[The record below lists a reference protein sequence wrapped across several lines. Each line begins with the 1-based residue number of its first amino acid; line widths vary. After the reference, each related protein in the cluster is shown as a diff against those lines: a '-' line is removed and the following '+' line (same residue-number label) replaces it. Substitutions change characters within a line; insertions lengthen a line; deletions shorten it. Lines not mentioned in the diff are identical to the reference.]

1 MAYIPT
7 QLDNTL
13 AKAFPVRDIEAQL
26 PVAEDSINPATPPN
40 SSPRL
45 LESYDIRRDSSATTI
60 LPPAGTTQS
69 RRPSVINETKSDT
82 SPPESDGA
90 TTSSPTHAWWHAISK
105 PVVQMLIAAA
115 LAVIIGIVVA
125 ATVEHVPDAAR
136 ALLAIPG
143 DLWLRALK
151 CIGTFQ
157 SQPRKPMHVERNTA
171 ALLIEFYSV
180 VPLIL
185 SSLILAV
192 QRLKQMSGHGA
203 LIAKWT
209 LGYYLSFMLFAIAQ
223 STATS
228 SLLWS
233 RLFVRVESAVA
244 DPGNSTGTTAT
255 GGANTTEV
263 PPHEVVVQVFESLIP
278 ENIVEAIAADQR
290 LLSVMVIALAI
301 GYLLRPTSMFVR
313 VVTEVEELVAA
324 AVAFLIRLAPIGV
337 FFLVLP
343 NLFILPLR
351 DIGTN
356 LGVLI
361 GACLAGMFI
370 HLFIIISAFYLLVA
384 RENPYAFLLR
394 IAPAWTEAW
403 GSGSSAATLPVT
415 MECVI
420 QQKVPLLVTKFV
432 VPLGVL
438 INMDGWVAPCAS
450 LNL

>member
-1 MAYIPT
+1 MTTP
-7 QLDNTL
+7 L
-13 AKAFPVRDIEAQL
+13 PMRDVEAQ
-26 PVAEDSINPATPPN
+26 AERTEGSRSPAKSPER
-40 SSPRL
+40 SPRL
-45 LESYDIRRDSSATTI
+45 LGSEYRHRDSSASTI
-60 LPPAGTTQS
+60 LPLAGVTDS
-69 RRPSVINETKSDT
+69 RRPSVIKETLPAIASAERDGKS
-82 SPPESDGA
+82 
-90 TTSSPTHAWWHAISK
+90 TSSPKRPWWHPITK
-105 PVVQMLIAAA
+105 PVVQMMVAAA

-125 ATVEHVPDAAR
+125 ATVDDVPDAAR

-151 CIGTFQ
+151 CIGMFDSESCQ
-157 SQPRKPMHVERNTA
+157 SFSQLASSGTYKVLTKETTY
-171 ALLIEFYSV
+171 IV

-209 LGYYLSFMLFAIAQ
+209 LGYYLSFMLLAIAQ
-223 STATS
+223 STAVS
-228 SLLWS
+228 SLVWS
-233 RLFVRVESAVA
+233 RLFVRVESATV
-244 DPGNSTGTTAT
+244 DLTSSTNSTFTAGGT
-255 GGANTTEV
+255 NTTEV

-290 LLSVMVIALAI
+290 LLSVMVIALVI
-301 GYLLRPTSMFVR
+301 GYLLRPTSVFIK
-313 VVTEVEELVAA
+313 VVKEVEELVAA
-324 AVAFLIRLAPIGV
+324 AVVFLIRLAPIGV

-361 GACLAGMFI
+361 GACLAGMFV
-370 HLFIIISAFYLLVA
+370 HLFIVILVFYLLVV
-384 RENPYAFLLR
+384 RENPFAFLLR

-420 QQKVPLLVTKFV
+420 EQKVPLLVTKFV

-438 INMDGWVAPCAS
+438 INMDG
-450 LNL
+450 